1 MTVNPH
7 PLPWY
12 IFRLVCLLGV
22 IYFATLLISEGGLY
36 YGVLFLFVSYSYIK
50 KLTKRV
56 YFHSQTC
63 IWCLETRSS
72 CGSSCPAKIRNALQK
87 SDQLPKPDGFLD
99 WDVTRI
105 LDGAHLALEDNLQSK
120 LKSVRDGRFGFQLV
134 ELYFNGKRDPIDGQL
149 IESDGNSEP
158 DAWHLENRDYR
169 YEIKSITANG
179 LSIAMSNELGQDRNV
194 DPNISNEE
202 MAVSV
207 ECWIFVDRTLLVEE
221 RHLFST
227 KGMPYYFIEG
237 EILAQT
243 VTGEGF
249 INPSTGRTNQ
259 RMSSNRKTTYSGALQ
274 LLHSCQT
281 LRDES
286 QIHQSRN

>member
-12 IFRLVCLLGV
+12 IFRLACFLGA
-22 IYFATLLISEGGLY
+22 IYLATLQISEGDLFF
-36 YGVLFLFVSYSYIK
+36 GVLVLFVSYFFVK

-72 CGSSCPAKIRNALQK
+72 CGSSCPAKIRISLQK
-87 SDQLPKPDGFLD
+87 SHQLPKPDGFLD
-99 WDVTRI
+99 WDMTRI
-105 LDGAHLALEDNLQSK
+105 LDGTHLALEDNLQSK

-134 ELYFNGKRDPIDGQL
+134 ELFFNGKRDPLNGQL
-149 IESDGNSEP
+149 MESDGNSVP
-158 DAWHLENRDYR
+158 DAWQLGDRNYR

-202 MAVSV
+202 MALSV

-227 KGMPYYFIEG
+227 KGMPYFFIEG
-237 EILAQT
+237 EILAQALA
-243 VTGEGF
+243 GEGF
-249 INPSTGRTNQ
+249 VNPLTGRINQ
-259 RMSSNRKTTYSGALQ
+259 RMSSNRKTTYAGALQ

-286 QIHQSRN
+286 QVHQLRS